1 MVEFALVL
9 ILKEVNERR
18 LYKTSHNRDESRPE
32 KVATGLMT
40 EVRNNVVKVSPLQE
54 MNPDLKTKEGPGPV
68 RIIFWTIRPGF
79 FADLPLTRKLDI
91 FAFFIYHISYLL
103 FNLYYWT
110 SLDYKQ

>member
-18 LYKTSHNRDESRPE
+18 FYKTSHNEEDSWPE
-32 KVATGLMT
+32 KVATEKLT
-40 EVRNNVVKVSPLQE
+40 EVQNNVAKVSSLQE
-54 MNPDLKTKEGPGPV
+54 IKPNLKKKEGAVLV
-68 RIIFWTIRPGF
+68 RIIFWSIRPGF

-91 FAFFIYHISYLL
+91 FAFFTYHTSYLL

>member
-18 LYKTSHNRDESRPE
+18 LCKTSHNMDNSRLE
-32 KVATGLMT
+32 KVTTGRLT
-40 EVRNNVVKVSPLQE
+40 EVQNNVATVSPLPE
-54 MNPDLKTKEGPGPV
+54 MTPDLKTTEGAGMV
-68 RIIFWTIRPGF
+68 KFIFRIIRPGF

-103 FNLYYWT
+103 FNFYYWT
-110 SLDYKQ
+110 SLAYKQ

>member
-18 LYKTSHNRDESRPE
+18 LYKTSHNRDDSRPE
-32 KVATGLMT
+32 KVATGQMT
-40 EVRNNVVKVSPLQE
+40 EVRNNVAKVSPLRE

>member
-18 LYKTSHNRDESRPE
+18 LYKTSHNKEDSWPE
-32 KVATGLMT
+32 KVATEKLT
-40 EVRNNVVKVSPLQE
+40 EMQNKVSSLQE
-54 MNPDLKTKEGPGPV
+54 IKPNLKKKEGAVLV
-68 RIIFWTIRPGF
+68 RIIFWSIRPGF

-91 FAFFIYHISYLL
+91 FAFFTYHTSYLL

>member
-18 LYKTSHNRDESRPE
+18 FYKTSHNEEDSRPE
-32 KVATGLMT
+32 KLT
-40 EVRNNVVKVSPLQE
+40 EVQNNVAKVSSLQE
-54 MNPDLKTKEGPGPV
+54 IKPNLKKKEGAVLV
-68 RIIFWTIRPGF
+68 RIIFWSIRPGF

-91 FAFFIYHISYLL
+91 FAFFTYHTSYLL